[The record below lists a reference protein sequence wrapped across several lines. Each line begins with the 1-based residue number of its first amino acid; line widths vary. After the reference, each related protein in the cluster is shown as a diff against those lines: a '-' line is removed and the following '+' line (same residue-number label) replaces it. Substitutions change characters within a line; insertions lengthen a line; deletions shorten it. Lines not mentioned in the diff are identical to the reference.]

1 MINYKYKN
9 VRLTGIKKGKFGIYL
24 EDERGNK
31 IEKMEFIPVNERK
44 KLCEYI
50 NINKLYENEKTIYF
64 KPVSCMVKFR
74 N

>member
-9 VRLTGIKKGKFGIYL
+9 VRLTGIKKEKFGIYL

-44 KLCEYI
+44 NSA
-50 NINKLYENEKTIYF
+50 NI
-64 KPVSCMVKFR
+64 
-74 N
+74 